1 MSPEEALPVS
11 RMERKKEE
19 TRQKIVATAV
29 RLFQQYGP
37 DAVTMEQIAV
47 EADIAKG
54 TLYNYY
60 PSRDEIISDFIQR
73 TFTARHD
80 GRIELLRALPD
91 TRTRLTK
98 ILDGLLEGID
108 AQKDIFDRY
117 IVSRMKNIL
126 SFQTEP
132 AEQSGLR
139 LLITEIVSLGQAS
152 GEIRTDMPREILEH
166 LIEFAVMMAAKRF
179 YIEGE
184 QFNARQTI
192 DQCVDLYLNGA
203 AASSTSTRSD

>member
-1 MSPEEALPVS
+1 MTPEEALPVS

-37 DAVTMEQIAV
+37 DAVTMEQIAA

-60 PSRDEIISDFIQR
+60 PSRDDIISDFIQR
-73 TFTARHD
+73 TFATRYD
-80 GRIELLRALPD
+80 GRIELLRTLPD
-91 TRTRLTK
+91 TRTRLTR
-98 ILDGLLEGID
+98 ILDGLLEGIH
-108 AQKDIFDRY
+108 AQRDIFDRY
-117 IVSRMKNIL
+117 IVFRMQNIL

-166 LIEFAVMMAAKRF
+166 LVEFAVMMAAKRF

-192 DQCVDLYLNGA
+192 DQCVDMYLNGA
-203 AASSTSTRSD
+203 SAPSKSTLAN